1 MLPPL
6 VVNKEDR
13 NMDAWAIALAII
25 SGVVSIPICI
35 WSMRECWR
43 TYKEVKELRQLMIEK
58 LEQENKHDQI

>member
-43 TYKEVKELRQLMIEK
+43 TYKEVKELRQLMSDKFERK
-58 LEQENKHDQI
+58 KKHD

>member
-1 MLPPL
+1 MLRPL

-13 NMDAWAIALAII
+13 NMGAWALALAII

-43 TYKEVKELRQLMIEK
+43 TYKEVKELRQLMSDKFERK
-58 LEQENKHDQI
+58 KKHD

>member
-13 NMDAWAIALAII
+13 NMDAWALALTII

-43 TYKEVKELRQLMIEK
+43 TGKEVKKLRQLMIEK
-58 LEQENKHDQI
+58 LEQEKRHD